1 MTVIIHAAVAYLVLL
16 LAVRLIGRRM
26 ASMMAPFD
34 IVVLFLFGGAL
45 MAAVL
50 GNDHSMVAAVSVV
63 FTIGLMHIGVSALK
77 RLSPRFGR
85 VVDGTPVIVYERGE
99 WHQDRMR
106 DLRMLESD
114 VMAAV
119 HQKGLMRLEQ
129 VRYAIVE
136 RDGKVSIIP
145 EDSPDDGD

>member
-1 MTVIIHAAVAYLVLL
+1 MSVIIRAAVAYLVLL

-50 GNDHSMVAAVSVV
+50 ADDHSMVAAVSVV
-63 FTIGLMHIGVSALK
+63 FSIGLMHVTVSALK
-77 RLSPRFGR
+77 RHFSWFGR
-85 VVDGTPVIVYERGE
+85 LVDGTPVIVFEKGE

-106 DLRMLESD
+106 GLRILESD
-114 VMAAV
+114 IMAAAR
-119 HQKGLMRLEQ
+119 QKGLMRLEQ
-129 VRYAIVE
+129 VRYAVIE

-145 EDSPDDGD
+145 ESEDG

>member
-45 MAAVL
+45 MSAVL
-50 GNDHSMVAAVSVV
+50 GNDHSMVAAISVV

-77 RLSPRFGR
+77 RRSPRFGR
-85 VVDGTPVIVYERGE
+85 VVDGTPVIIYERGE

-119 HQKGLMRLEQ
+119 RQNGLMRLEQ

-145 EDSPDDGD
+145 EGDD

>member
-1 MTVIIHAAVAYLVLL
+1 MSVIIRAAVAYLVLL

-26 ASMMAPFD
+26 ASMLAPFD

-45 MAAVL
+45 MSAVL
-50 GNDHSMVAAVSVV
+50 GDDHSMVAAVSTV
-63 FTIGLMHIGVSALK
+63 FSIGLSHVSVSALK
-77 RLSPRFGR
+77 RRYPWFGR
-85 VVDGTPVIVYERGE
+85 LVDGTPIVVFEKGE

-106 DLRMLESD
+106 SLRMLESD

-119 HQKGLMRLEQ
+119 RQKGLMRLEQ

-145 EDSPDDGD
+145 DAEDA

>member
-1 MTVIIHAAVAYLVLL
+1 MNVIIRAAVAYLILL

-26 ASMMAPFD
+26 ASMLAPFD

-45 MAAVL
+45 MSSVL
-50 GNDHSMVAAVSVV
+50 GDDHSMVAAVSAI
-63 FTIGLMHIGVSALK
+63 FSIGLMHVSVSALK
-77 RLSPRFGR
+77 RRWAWFGR
-85 VVDGTPVIVYERGE
+85 IVDGTPVIVYEKGE

-106 DLRMLESD
+106 TLRMLESD

-119 HQKGLMRLEQ
+119 RQKGLMRLEQ
-129 VRYAIVE
+129 VRYAIIE

-145 EDSPDDGD
+145 ESAG